1 MAIITVIGAG
11 FMGPGI
17 AQVFAA
23 GGHTVRLYARTEDKF
38 EPARAR
44 IRANLARMADY
55 DLADQGE
62 INSVPDRISMTTE
75 LEGACD
81 GAELVLETIVENL
94 AVKQQLFARLDS
106 ICDTAVTLTSN
117 TSVLSITEIASKS
130 AHKERIIGTHFFQ
143 PPHLVPLVEVTR
155 TAEALPIHI
164 DKAHDLL
171 AQCGK
176 APVRVLRDVPGFIAN
191 RMQHALWRE
200 AFALIDEGICDPET
214 VDVAVRNSF
223 GMRLPVLGPVTNADL
238 VGLDLT
244 NSIHTYILP
253 KLDVST
259 TPSTTLQGHIERGE
273 LGFKSGSGFLSW
285 TEESMAA
292 TKDQLATFLLEV
304 LRSRKNNKQD
314 RGGYQT
320 CHK

>member
-1 MAIITVIGAG
+1 VAVITVIGAG

-23 GGHTVRLYARTEDKF
+23 GGHSVRLYARTEDKF
-38 EPARAR
+38 ESARAR
-44 IRANLARMADY
+44 IRGNLERMADY
-55 DLADQGE
+55 ELADRGE
-62 INSVPDRISMTTE
+62 INSVLGRVTMTTS
-75 LEGACD
+75 LEAACD

-94 AVKQQLFARLDS
+94 AVKQQLFAHLDS
-106 ICDTAVTLTSN
+106 ICDTAVTLASN

-130 AHKERIIGTHFFQ
+130 VHRERIVGTHFFQ

-155 TAEALPIHI
+155 TAATLPEHM
-164 DKAHDLL
+164 DRAYNLM

-176 APVRVLRDVPGFIAN
+176 APARVLRDVPGFIAN

-200 AFALIDEGICDPET
+200 AFSLIDEGVCDPQT

-223 GMRLPVLGPVTNADL
+223 GLRLPVLGPVTNADL

-244 NSIHTYILP
+244 NSIHGYILP
-253 KLDVST
+253 KLDAST
-259 TPSTTLQGHIERGE
+259 TPSSTLRGHLERGE
-273 LGFKSGSGFLSW
+273 LGFKTGSGFLPW

-304 LRSRKNNKQD
+304 LRSRKNN
-314 RGGYQT
+314 R
-320 CHK
+320 

>member
-1 MAIITVIGAG
+1 MAIVTVVGAG

-23 GGHTVRLYARTEDKF
+23 GGHTVRLYARTDDKF

-44 IRANLARMADY
+44 VRANLERMADY
-55 DLADQGE
+55 ELADRGE
-62 INSVPDRISMTTE
+62 IDSVLGRVTMTTN
-75 LEGACD
+75 LEAACD
-81 GAELVLETIVENL
+81 GTALVVETIVENL
-94 AVKQQLFARLDS
+94 AVKQEIFAQLDS
-106 ICDTAVTLTSN
+106 ICDAAVTLTSN

-130 AHKERIIGTHFFQ
+130 VHKERIVGTHFFQ

-155 TAEALPIHI
+155 TAATLPEHM
-164 DKAHDLL
+164 DKAYNLL
-171 AQCGK
+171 AQCGRT
-176 APVRVLRDVPGFIAN
+176 PVRVLRDVPGFIAN

-200 AFALIDEGICDPET
+200 AFALIDEGVCDPET

-223 GMRLPVLGPVTNADL
+223 GMRLAVLGPVTNADL

-244 NSIHTYILP
+244 NSIHSYILP

-259 TPSTTLQGHIERGE
+259 IPSSTLRGHLERGE
-273 LGFKSGSGFLSW
+273 LGFKTGSGFLPW

-292 TKDQLATFLLEV
+292 TKDQLSTFLLEV
-304 LRSRKNNKQD
+304 LRSRKNK
-314 RGGYQT
+314 
-320 CHK
+320 